1 MLPLPPI
8 TRNLIFVNI
17 AVYLLCLI
25 LAYQDL
31 TPIVEFFQLYT
42 PVLSD
47 KFMPH
52 QYISYMFLHD
62 MQGFMHIAFNMLA
75 LYMFGR
81 DIEYALGSKKFFL
94 LYILGGIGAGL
105 LHSGIQYWEL
115 SQLIPQYGIDQVQM
129 AANKIA
135 TVGASGSIYALLAAY
150 AMLYPN
156 RVLMLLFPPIPMK
169 AKYFV
174 LIFAGIELFSGI
186 RQMHSIGGAT
196 SVAHFAHVGG
206 ALFGFLLILF
216 WRKKGEF
223 F

>member
-1 MLPLPPI
+1 MLPLPPV
-8 TRNLIFVNI
+8 TKNLIFTNI

-25 LAYQDL
+25 LASQGL
-31 TPIVEFFQLYT
+31 THIIEYFQLYT
-42 PVLSD
+42 PGLSS

-81 DIEYALGSKKFFL
+81 DIEYAIGSKKFFV
-94 LYILGGIGAGL
+94 LYLVGGVGAGL

-115 SQLIPQYGIDQVQM
+115 SQHIATYGLEQVQF
-129 AANKIA
+129 AADKIA
-135 TVGASGSIYALLAAY
+135 TVGASGSVYALLAAY

-156 RVLMLLFPPIPMK
+156 RTLMLLFPPIPMK

-174 LIFAGIELFSGI
+174 LIFAGLELMSGI
-186 RQMHSIGGAT
+186 GQMRGT
-196 SVAHFAHVGG
+196 NLTNVAHFAHVGG
-206 ALFGFLLILF
+206 ALFGFLLILY
-216 WRKKGEF
+216 WRKKGELF
-223 F
+223 